1 MLSAFN
7 FNPQR
12 IGIDLGTA
20 NTIVFLENHGIITR
34 EPSVVSKNMVTE
46 EIIAVGKQAYE
57 MIGRTPENIETLR
70 PMKDGVIADYPT
82 TTAML
87 KYFIQSTVGKSFFK
101 PTVMICVPSG
111 ITDVEKRAVL
121 DATKY
126 AGAKEAY
133 VIEEPFAAAVGAGLP
148 VQEPTGSMILD
159 IGGGT
164 TDVAAIS
171 LGGIVTSRSIRIGGD
186 KLNEAIIQ
194 YVRKK
199 HNLLIGDRTAE
210 DVKINLG
217 AADSRYAEQY
227 GTMNVRG
234 RDMVSGL
241 PRTIELGAVEVC
253 EAMAENISQILQTI
267 KEVLELMPPEI
278 SADII
283 DHGIVIT
290 GGGAMLR
297 NLADRIME
305 ETQVPS
311 FIAQEPLDCVAL
323 GTGMI
328 LANPS
333 LMKKRSI

>member
-46 EIIAVGKQAYE
+46 EIIAVGKKAYE

-148 VQEPTGSMILD
+148 VQEPTGSMIVD

-217 AADSRYAEQY
+217 AADNRYAEQY